1 MTRPPLIA
9 TLFFGA
15 GLLDLIF
22 ALGLYLL
29 AQQLRKRGGDSLP
42 PFMRPKPVIAIILA
56 GIGILTI
63 IAGILQWA
71 FRPL

>member
-1 MTRPPLIA
+1 VTRPPLISI
-9 TLFFGA
+9 LFFVA
-15 GLLDLIF
+15 GLLDLMF
-22 ALGLYLL
+22 ALGLYLFTL
-29 AQQLRKRGGDSLP
+29 QLRRRSGDSLP
-42 PFMRPKPVIAIILA
+42 PFMRPKPAIAIILA